1 MNYLLTFL
9 EGIVTFAS
17 PCLLPLLP
25 LYVAYFAGG
34 ADEGAPGGVRH
45 TVTCALGF
53 VLGFS
58 AVFVA
63 LGAFAGTLGSWL
75 VTYGRAI
82 DVVCGVVL
90 VALGLNYAGVLRIPW
105 LARTLRPAN
114 AVMPRTFGSSVL
126 FGLVFAVGWSPC
138 VGTFLASALGLA
150 ASSGS
155 TVTGVLLLCCYSVGL
170 GVPFVLSAVLLDQL
184 EGAFAWV
191 RRHYDVINRVC
202 GLALVCMGVLMATGV
217 LGSWLGLLAR

>member
-9 EGIVTFAS
+9 EGIVTFVS

-34 ADEGAPGGVRH
+34 ASEESHAGVGH
-45 TVTCALGF
+45 TVLCALGF

-63 LGAFAGTLGSWL
+63 LGAFAGTAGSL
-75 VTYGRAI
+75 LLRYGRAV

-90 VALGLNYAGVLRIPW
+90 MVLGLNYAGVLRIPA
-105 LARTLRPAN
+105 LSRTLKPHK
-114 AVMPRTFGSSVL
+114 AVVPRGFGSSVL

-138 VGTFLASALGLA
+138 VGTFLASALSLA

-155 TVTGVLLLCCYSVGL
+155 TLSGVLLLCCYSAGL
-170 GVPFVLSAVLLDQL
+170 GVPFVLSAVLLDRL
-184 EGAFAWV
+184 EGAFAWT
-191 RRHYDVINRVC
+191 RCHYDAINRVC
-202 GLALVCMGVLMATGV
+202 GIVLVCMGLLMATGF
-217 LGSWLGLLAR
+217 LGSWLALLSR